1 MTIAEKINRSNCGWR
16 AEMQEDGQAEITWQ
30 NGEQDFV
37 FYAKDADEIYEY
49 WQNFDVEEEVT
60 MWLDAKRM
68 GVQGVPNLLR
78 LVAEEQAIDHDLE
91 ELAIRVAQYKD

>member
-30 NGEQDFV
+30 NGEQDYV

-60 MWLDAKRM
+60 MWLDAKRN